1 LSFGFFLGALG
12 DAIGRRELTAT
23 FFKCLVFGV
32 TIPLVCT
39 SFGLRVKR
47 STTEIPQAVT
57 RASVVS
63 LAVLLLAGAILS
75 VLIYA

>member
-1 LSFGFFLGALG
+1 MFG
-12 DAIGRRELTAT
+12 TA
-23 FFKCLVFGV
+23 
-32 TIPLVCT
+32 IPLVCT
-39 SFGLRVKR
+39 SFGLRVRR

-57 RASVVS
+57 KASVVS